1 MTFAVLAAVV
11 FTVLMFVGVV
21 IGKSIDKWEGK

>member
-1 MTFAVLAAVV
+1 MTLAVIGITAFVV
-11 FTVLMFVGVV
+11 LIFVSVV